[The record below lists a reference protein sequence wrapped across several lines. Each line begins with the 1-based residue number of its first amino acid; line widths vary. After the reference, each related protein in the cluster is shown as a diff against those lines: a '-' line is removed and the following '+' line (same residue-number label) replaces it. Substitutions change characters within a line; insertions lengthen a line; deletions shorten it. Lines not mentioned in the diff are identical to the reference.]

1 MQDSTADSSMKVQ
14 LASVLITLVW
24 VNVMVVL
31 ADFPSIGIYLI
42 MLKSVS
48 KLLFKFFLLFSF
60 VIIAFSLSF
69 HLLLSG
75 PRHRDPLT
83 SFITTL
89 AMMFGELDYAD
100 KFSVDVILHHGATQ
114 LVLMSFII
122 FIGIIIVN
130 FLIGLSIDNMTG
142 IFQRAGVTRLKLTV
156 EQVNNGKLF

>member
-1 MQDSTADSSMKVQ
+1 
-14 LASVLITLVW
+14 
-24 VNVMVVL
+24 
-31 ADFPSIGIYLI
+31 
-42 MLKSVS
+42 
-48 KLLFKFFLLFSF
+48 
-60 VIIAFSLSF
+60 
-69 HLLLSG
+69 
-75 PRHRDPLT
+75 
-83 SFITTL
+83 
-89 AMMFGELDYAD
+89 MMFGELDYAD

>member
-1 MQDSTADSSMKVQ
+1 MKVQ

-75 PRHRDPLT
+75 PEHRDPLT

-100 KFSVDVILHHGATQ
+100 KFNVNVILHHGATQ

-156 EQVNNGKLF
+156 EQVNNGKLFNVHLF